1 MWLSLLPVWGQEEPV
16 WKPEYRFRIQL
27 SDKQQSPYAL
37 ERPEEFLSSRALQRR
52 ERQGLPLDETD
63 LPVSPVYLD
72 QLRQAGLRIHCVSK
86 WNNTVLAET
95 ADSLLGVSLS
105 RHFAFV
111 RSVRCVWVE
120 PVKRPKGQADRKEQ
134 VKNEGEAQEALYGNA
149 WQQCAQ
155 MKGDSLH
162 RAGFRGRGMVVAVI
176 DAGFYNADA
185 ISAFEGLNLL
195 GTRDFVNP
203 HSDIYAENSHGMKVL
218 SCLAA
223 NRPHYMVGTAPEA
236 SYWLLRSEDHNSE
249 QPVEMDYWAAA
260 VEFADSVG
268 ADVVN
273 TSLGYASF
281 DNRADNL
288 HYWELDGESTLIS
301 RSASMAARKGMLV
314 VCSAGNSG
322 DGTWKKITPPGDACD
337 VLTVGAV
344 DRRGLNTS
352 FSSVG
357 NTADGRVKPDV
368 CAMGGNCTVMGNDG
382 APTTGS
388 GTSYASPILCGL
400 VTCLWQALPQL
411 TALEVM
417 ELVRRHGHNAAHPDN
432 IFGYGIPDFWEAY
445 REGSSR

>member
-1 MWLSLLPVWGQEEPV
+1 MWLSLLPVWGQEKPV

-27 SDKQQSPYAL
+27 SDKKQSPYTL
-37 ERPEEFLSSRALQRR
+37 EHPEAFLSSRALQRR

-72 QLRQAGLRIHCVSK
+72 RLRQAGLRIHCVSK

-105 RHFAFV
+105 RRFAFV

-120 PVKRPKGQADRKEQ
+120 PEERPGQNDRRKEQ
-134 VKNEGEAQEALYGNA
+134 VTNEGEAQEALYGNA

-155 MKGDSLH
+155 MRGDSLH
-162 RAGFRGRGMVVAVI
+162 RAGFRGQGMVVAII
-176 DAGFYNADA
+176 DAGFYNADV
-185 ISAFEGLNLL
+185 ISAFEGMKLL
-195 GTRDFVNP
+195 GTRDFVNS

-236 SYWLLRSEDHNSE
+236 SYWLLRSEDHHSE

-314 VCSAGNSG
+314 VCSAGNAG
-322 DGTWKKITPPGDACD
+322 DEPWKKITPPGDARD

-368 CAMGGNCTVMGNDG
+368 CAMGLHCTVMGNDG
-382 APTTGS
+382 APAAGS

-400 VTCLWQALPQL
+400 VTCLWQALPRL

-432 IFGYGIPDFWEAY
+432 IFGYGIPDFWQAY